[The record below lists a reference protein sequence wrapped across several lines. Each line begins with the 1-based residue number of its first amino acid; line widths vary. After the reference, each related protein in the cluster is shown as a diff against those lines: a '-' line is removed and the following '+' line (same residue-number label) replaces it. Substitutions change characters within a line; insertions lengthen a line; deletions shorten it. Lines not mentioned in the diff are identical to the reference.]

1 MIPLLLAQ
9 LCITD
14 FYLGRD
20 QSQIRIKNEV
30 GTFKHVEAFQ
40 YFFYWQFQGG
50 TVQFLLILL
59 LIYVSCLFS

>member
-9 LCITD
+9 LSIAE

-30 GTFKHVEAFQ
+30 GTYKHVEAFQ

-50 TVQFLLILL
+50 PVQLL
-59 LIYVSCLFS
+59 LIVFLIYISCLS